1 MRQRKT
7 DRASERQGGRRRWP
21 HRDRQRRRNSGA
33 RRIAARAQTTGTPR
47 RSSATWV
54 SGTRN
59 VLSVLGWFLDVIDN
73 VNFHDALLCFHSQT
87 QLVEYLKHRGP
98 VGDSG

>member
-1 MRQRKT
+1 MGQRKT
-7 DRASERQGGRRRWP
+7 DRASDGKAAGGDGRIEIVNVGGTQVQGASQPGRKRREPRAEVRRRGFT
-21 HRDRQRRRNSGA
+21 DLE
-33 RRIAARAQTTGTPR
+33 TC
-47 RSSATWV
+47 
-54 SGTRN
+54 
-59 VLSVLGWFLDVIDN
+59 LSVLGWFLDVIDN